1 MSYVQV
7 QPGGK
12 SNAKGA
18 KYVNLAWNEWDPK
31 RKRSVQ
37 RRFYVG
43 RIAPDG
49 EGVLVNKRFTGG
61 GDVRVP
67 LEDLRARAAERAGFE
82 AWLRTLAGGA
92 AAPEGVARVDI
103 AGDAWLV
110 RHLAE
115 ASGLA
120 GTLVQ
125 VFGPVEGGALAGLAA
140 HQFATGHALYR
151 AEAWLSQREFPEA
164 WKGPLASESSV
175 HGFVARVGGDVAR
188 REEFLEAW
196 VRRHKGSSAVVYDT
210 TSVSSHSPSLEL
222 AEWGYNRDDEH
233 LPQVNFSLAATP
245 GGMPLFYRVLPGSI
259 PDVRTV
265 EATLAIARD
274 YGLETLGL
282 SLDRG
287 FFSAANLRGL
297 LELQCPLVIGAPW
310 SVAQARQLFKRHRS
324 KLGSPRHAFLYGGA
338 PLRHVADEWR
348 QDGSVLAAHLFFDPG
363 RHAETA
369 VRFERHIL
377 ALVEKAG
384 RERFRNWREARDWI
398 AENAGVR
405 AACLRIDAQAGEP
418 RVLPKPNRV
427 AAALAMPLALRRHG
441 ARRVHAGPHARPR
454 GGGRDGGGRPARLP
468 GAGHGGEAL
477 RRLQDRARAVPP
489 AHGPRRERPGP
500 LPPRLRHARAARRA
514 RTAHARRR
522 PAQVHDRRQRPRRAG
537 QGQGARHAQ
546 GKPHPA
552 GGLQEAAGAAGLP
565 EGARTGLAIMPR
577 GLGSTHTNHT
587 GFGAKSVA

>member
-427 AAALAMPLALRRHG
+427 AAATARAGYTLVLTRGREAADETAEAVLRDYRARDMAEKLFDAFKTEHGQYRLRTAHDESVQGRFLLGFATLALR
-441 ARRVHAGPHARPR
+441 AE
-454 GGGRDGGGRPARLP
+454 L
-468 GAGHGGEAL
+468 E
-477 RRLQDRARAVPP
+477 
-489 AHGPRRERPGP
+489 
-500 LPPRLRHARAARRA
+500 
-514 RTAHARRR
+514 
-522 PAQVHDRRQRPRRAG
+522 QRMR
-537 QGQGARHAQ
+537 
-546 GKPHPA
+546 
-552 GGLQEAAGAAGLP
+552 AAGLHKSMTDANVLDELGKAKALVTRKGNRILLEVSKKQRELLASLKVP
-565 EGARTGLAIMPR
+565 ELA
-577 GLGSTHTNHT
+577 
-587 GFGAKSVA
+587 